1 MLNSRTCTFRPT
13 VSSAP
18 DLTRRILRHERALV
32 AASVLALAALGWW
45 YIAMTAGIRAGAE
58 MGMRQPSI
66 LILVLMW
73 WLMMAAMMLPSATP
87 AFLLYAH
94 VRHARNGDGTI
105 APSWLFIAAYLGVWL
120 LFSIAAALL
129 QRLAMGSSVMIQ
141 SHAAQAALLVAAG
154 LYQLTPLKSACVR
167 QCRSPAQFLSRYWQ
181 PGWYGAFVLGLR
193 HGVYCLGCC
202 WMLMA
207 LLFVGGI
214 MNLLWIAGLTALVA
228 AEKLL
233 PWSKL
238 FVLVSSVALILWGS
252 ARLIF

>member
-1 MLNSRTCTFRPT
+1 M
-13 VSSAP
+13 SSAP
-18 DLTRRILRHERALV
+18 DLIRRILRHERALV

-45 YIAMTAGIRAGAE
+45 YIVTAGAA
-58 MGMRQPSI
+58 MNMRPPSI
-66 LILVLMW
+66 GVLVLMW
-73 WLMMAAMMLPSATP
+73 WLMMAAMMLPSSTP
-87 AFLLYAH
+87 AFLLYAN
-94 VRHARNGDGTI
+94 VRNARNGDGTI
-105 APSWLFIAAYLGVWL
+105 APSWLFIGAYLGVWL

-129 QRLAMGSSVMIQ
+129 QRLAAGSSMAVQ
-141 SHAAQAALLVAAG
+141 SQAAQGALLVAAG
-154 LYQLTPLKSACVR
+154 LYQLSPLKSACIR

-181 PGWYGAFVLGLR
+181 PGWHGAIVLGLR

-233 PWSKL
+233 PWPRIVVPATSA
-238 FVLVSSVALILWGS
+238 ALILWGS
-252 ARLIF
+252 ARLIFQ

>member
-1 MLNSRTCTFRPT
+1 M
-13 VSSAP
+13 SSAP

-45 YIAMTAGIRAGAE
+45 YIATTAGTRAGAGMS
-58 MGMRQPSI
+58 MGQPS
-66 LILVLMW
+66 LGMLVLMW

-94 VRHARNGDGTI
+94 VRHARNGDATI
-105 APSWLFIAAYLGVWL
+105 APSWLFITAYLGVWL

-129 QRLAMGSSVMIQ
+129 QLLAAGSSMTVHSQ
-141 SHAAQAALLVAAG
+141 AAQGALLVAAG

-167 QCRSPAQFLSRYWQ
+167 QCRSPVQFLVRYWQ
-181 PGWYGAFVLGLR
+181 PGRYGALVLGLR

-207 LLFVGGI
+207 LLFVGGV

-233 PWSKL
+233 PWSRM
-238 FVLVSSVALILWGS
+238 FVLASSVALILWGS
-252 ARLIF
+252 MKLIF

>member
-1 MLNSRTCTFRPT
+1 MSM
-13 VSSAP
+13 
-18 DLTRRILRHERALV
+18 D
-32 AASVLALAALGWW
+32 
-45 YIAMTAGIRAGAE
+45 
-58 MGMRQPSI
+58 QPS
-66 LILVLMW
+66 LGMLVLMW

-94 VRHARNGDGTI
+94 VRHARNGDATI
-105 APSWLFIAAYLGVWL
+105 APSWLFITAYLGVWL

-129 QRLAMGSSVMIQ
+129 QLLAAGSSMTVHSQ
-141 SHAAQAALLVAAG
+141 AAQGALLVAAG

-167 QCRSPAQFLSRYWQ
+167 QCRSPVQFLVRYWQ
-181 PGWYGAFVLGLR
+181 PGRYGALVLGLR

-207 LLFVGGI
+207 LLFVGGV

-233 PWSKL
+233 PWSRM
-238 FVLVSSVALILWGS
+238 FVLASSVALILWGS
-252 ARLIF
+252 MKLIF